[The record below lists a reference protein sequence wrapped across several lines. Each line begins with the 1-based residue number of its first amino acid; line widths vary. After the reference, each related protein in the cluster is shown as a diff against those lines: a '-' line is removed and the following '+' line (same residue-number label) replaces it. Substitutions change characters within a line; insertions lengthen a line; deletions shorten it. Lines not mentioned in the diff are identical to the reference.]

1 MKSLG
6 EIKNSIKK
14 DFIVNGM
21 LKSEGVYCLVALPK
35 VGKSMLALQ
44 LSDSIANNKQFLG
57 FEIKPSPVLYV
68 STENSGSQLYERTK
82 LMNIEFTDDNFKF
95 IDRNQYPVF
104 YLRDLE
110 YDIKQFSES
119 GGKLLIIDMIK
130 DIKFD
135 KKIETNSYDDIGQV
149 AIPKLREYCYK
160 YHLTILFVH
169 HLNKKGKS
177 LGSTAYDGAVDG
189 ILRLTQSSVDKKRYR
204 LVVDNRDYE
213 GLDLSLIK
221 DDKCILSVCHE
232 EDDEEELDINLVL
245 LIKYAISKIEFEF
258 TCSSIIKDL
267 NLTITPKRFGKLLNS
282 NIKRLECE
290 GLHIISNRVS
300 NARKYIAKYEEPIIE
315 NE

>member
-1 MKSLG
+1 
-6 EIKNSIKK
+6 
-14 DFIVNGM
+14 
-21 LKSEGVYCLVALPK
+21 
-35 VGKSMLALQ
+35 
-44 LSDSIANNKQFLG
+44 
-57 FEIKPSPVLYV
+57 
-68 STENSGSQLYERTK
+68 
-82 LMNIEFTDDNFKF
+82 MNIEFTDDNFKF

-110 YDIKQFSES
+110 YDIKRFSES

-189 ILRLTQSSVDKKRYR
+189 TLRLTQSSVDKKRYR
-204 LVVDNRDYE
+204 LVVDNRD
-213 GLDLSLIK
+213 
-221 DDKCILSVCHE
+221 DD
-232 EDDEEELDINLVL
+232 EELDINLVL

-267 NLTITPKRFGKLLNS
+267 NLTITPKKFGKLLNS

-290 GLHIISNRVS
+290 GLHITSNRVS